1 MSCTTKVIWLII
13 INSKVKYQLQIEA
26 RNLMDTQQF

>member
-1 MSCTTKVIWLII
+1 MSRTTKVMWLI